1 MSQDE
6 LKDEDPAQATKPHP
20 EEELIHAPEG
30 QKKGLFALAVLLVLF
45 ALMVFTVAPQ
55 VIDLLSG
62 AGGAGKEY
70 LTWNHPTQGKKVK
83 AYSDFQLLQRQ
94 YAKVWDVFTGSSNR
108 QNLEQEV
115 AELEIFDTLAQD
127 AGVGITDKELGEM
140 ILGRMGSQEVYEQ
153 LVRRYGT
160 SKKEF
165 EDTLRKILRADRYR
179 SLIASSV
186 SVADP
191 AEVEKLWKARHQEYA
206 FDYVE
211 LAADSL
217 AAEAAAQ
224 APTGE
229 ALKAWFDA
237 LSEPEKNKYKTQEMA
252 KAQVLYKTIGPA
264 MKADELVAKYP
275 PASLDVEARAKTYYD
290 GFYYVR
296 FPNPD
301 FRPDPKNFDPSQF
314 YLPYE
319 KAHDQCLV
327 EEPIYTATEAFI
339 TDMNARVEKGETV
352 DFLAEGQQYRFG
364 FRNQPEMMSR
374 ADWSKEG
381 IEGWGRYVA
390 DVIFDP
396 NLKPGSIHP
405 HTVVEKNAFVIVKLL
420 ERQDSRMPEFSEIE
434 AKVREDWI
442 KKKQGELAVAKLE
455 AVREKFGARPEGTDA
470 ALWRPEVAAD
480 AFANAVQEGGFTL
493 QHRDFQE
500 RAVAPEPGETP
511 SAAQL
516 FLQQAGALY
525 TMKEGSVAKAEPSRD
540 GTKAYLVRVAGIRDA
555 DVAKMTPMD
564 LQAISQQAAQ
574 TAVTDFRTRVL
585 TSKEYLQQHFGL
597 HLKSWDKKEEPAAP

>member
-1 MSQDE
+1 M
-6 LKDEDPAQATKPHP
+6 
-20 EEELIHAPEG
+20 
-30 QKKGLFALAVLLVLF
+30 
-45 ALMVFTVAPQ
+45 
-55 VIDLLSG
+55 
-62 AGGAGKEY
+62 
-70 LTWNHPTQGKKVK
+70 
-83 AYSDFQLLQRQ
+83 
-94 YAKVWDVFTGSSNR
+94 FTGSSNR

-339 TDMNARVEKGETV
+339 TDMNARVEKGRPSTSS
-352 DFLAEGQQYRFG
+352 
-364 FRNQPEMMSR
+364 PR
-374 ADWSKEG
+374 ASST
-381 IEGWGRYVA
+381 A
-390 DVIFDP
+390 
-396 NLKPGSIHP
+396 
-405 HTVVEKNAFVIVKLL
+405 
-420 ERQDSRMPEFSEIE
+420 
-434 AKVREDWI
+434 
-442 KKKQGELAVAKLE
+442 
-455 AVREKFGARPEGTDA
+455 
-470 ALWRPEVAAD
+470 
-480 AFANAVQEGGFTL
+480 
-493 QHRDFQE
+493 
-500 RAVAPEPGETP
+500 
-511 SAAQL
+511 SASA
-516 FLQQAGALY
+516 
-525 TMKEGSVAKAEPSRD
+525 
-540 GTKAYLVRVAGIRDA
+540 
-555 DVAKMTPMD
+555 
-564 LQAISQQAAQ
+564 
-574 TAVTDFRTRVL
+574 
-585 TSKEYLQQHFGL
+585 TS
-597 HLKSWDKKEEPAAP
+597 PR

>member
-290 GFYYVR
+290 GFY
-296 FPNPD
+296 
-301 FRPDPKNFDPSQF
+301 
-314 YLPYE
+314 
-319 KAHDQCLV
+319 
-327 EEPIYTATEAFI
+327 
-339 TDMNARVEKGETV
+339 
-352 DFLAEGQQYRFG
+352 
-364 FRNQPEMMSR
+364 
-374 ADWSKEG
+374 
-381 IEGWGRYVA
+381 
-390 DVIFDP
+390 
-396 NLKPGSIHP
+396 
-405 HTVVEKNAFVIVKLL
+405 
-420 ERQDSRMPEFSEIE
+420 
-434 AKVREDWI
+434 
-442 KKKQGELAVAKLE
+442 
-455 AVREKFGARPEGTDA
+455 
-470 ALWRPEVAAD
+470 
-480 AFANAVQEGGFTL
+480 
-493 QHRDFQE
+493 
-500 RAVAPEPGETP
+500 
-511 SAAQL
+511 
-516 FLQQAGALY
+516 
-525 TMKEGSVAKAEPSRD
+525 
-540 GTKAYLVRVAGIRDA
+540 
-555 DVAKMTPMD
+555 
-564 LQAISQQAAQ
+564 
-574 TAVTDFRTRVL
+574 
-585 TSKEYLQQHFGL
+585 
-597 HLKSWDKKEEPAAP
+597 